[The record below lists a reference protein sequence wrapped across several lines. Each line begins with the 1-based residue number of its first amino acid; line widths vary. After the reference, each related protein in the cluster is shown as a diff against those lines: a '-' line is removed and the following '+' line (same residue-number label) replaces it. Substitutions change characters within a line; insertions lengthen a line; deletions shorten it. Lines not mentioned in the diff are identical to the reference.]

1 MEILKT
7 FPDKSVDLVFADPPY
22 NAKNIGP
29 NARVY
34 DGGIMQVPVVD
45 YRKFCTAWI
54 TESLRVGKC
63 VVMTPGISNVCY
75 YPQPDWICCWHKP
88 AAVSFNRFGL
98 GAWQE

>member
-7 FPDKSVDLVFADPPY
+7 FPDKSVDLVFADLPY